1 MIKTGMCSVTFRE
14 ESVDQIIKW
23 TKEAGLDGIE
33 WGADVHVIP
42 GDLEWALDVAIN
54 TQNAELEVLSY
65 GSYYR
70 AGATQQDYSFTSIL
84 QTARK
89 LGAPSIRIWAGEAG
103 SAEVTQ
109 AERKQVMVD
118 IQAVATLASEVG
130 IEVHLEYHGGT
141 LTDTSE
147 SAKKLMK
154 EINHSNVSL
163 YWQPAVGLSVEKR
176 LATIQ
181 DVKPFIRH
189 VHVFHWLKYDR
200 LALDEGTDAWEL
212 YLNQLLLEDQQID
225 QHFLLEFVKDEDPLQ
240 FKKDAQILIDLI
252 TKLKKRALS

>member
-1 MIKTGMCSVTFRE
+1 MIRTGMCSVTFRE
-14 ESVDQIIKW
+14 ESVDQVIKW

-42 GDLEWALDVAIN
+42 GDLELAVDVALK
-54 TQNAELEVLSY
+54 TQKADLKVLSY

-70 AGATQQDYSFTSIL
+70 AGATQQEYSFTDIL
-84 QTARK
+84 QTAKK
-89 LGAPSIRIWAGEAG
+89 LGAPSIRIWAGKAG
-103 SAEVTQ
+103 SDEVTQ
-109 AERKQVMVD
+109 AERKQVVED

-147 SAKKLMK
+147 SARELIE

-163 YWQPAVGLSVEKR
+163 YWQPAVGLTLEER
-176 LATIQ
+176 IATIQ

-189 VHVFHWLKYDR
+189 VHAFHWLEYDR
-200 LALDEGTDAWEL
+200 LALAEGVDAWQL
-212 YLNQLLLEDQQID
+212 YLDQLLLENQRID
-225 QHFLLEFVKDEDPLQ
+225 QHFLLEFVKDEDPTQ
-240 FKKDAQILIDLI
+240 FKKDAQVLIDLI
-252 TKLKKRALS
+252 KESKKK